1 MERLVPIGRFMFRFR
16 NWIFPVAIVLAL
28 LVSRPRHL
36 FGSPELDQWMDAVGV
51 AIAVLGLIVRAVTIG
66 YRYIVRGGR
75 DKQVYADDLVQT
87 GVYALTR
94 NPMYVGNGL
103 LVIGCAII
111 LNAPA
116 FYLITVPLTFFAYA
130 AIIAAEEAYLREKF
144 GATFDAY
151 CARVNRIIPRLSGF
165 RQAVDGMTFDWRRVI
180 VKEYNTFFWSIVQI
194 VALCFVDDFLIEG
207 ESALPALKEALLYLV
222 PWIVLYIVVWGL
234 KKLRILQSGTA

>member
-1 MERLVPIGRFMFRFR
+1 MFRFR

-28 LVSRPRHL
+28 LVSKPRHL
-36 FGSPELDQWMDAVGV
+36 FGSPDLDRWMDVVGV
-51 AIAVLGLIVRAVTIG
+51 AIAVLGLVVRAVTIG

-75 DKQVYADDLVQT
+75 GKQVYADDLVQT

-116 FYLITVPLTFFAYA
+116 FYVVAVPLTFFAYA
-130 AIIAAEEAYLREKF
+130 SIIAAEEAYLREKF
-144 GATFDAY
+144 GAEFDAY
-151 CARVNRIIPRLSGF
+151 CARVNRILPRLSGF
-165 RQAVDGMTFDWRRVI
+165 RQAVDGMTFDWRRVL
-180 VKEYNTFFWSIVQI
+180 VKEYNTLFFGVVQI
-194 VALCFVDDFLIEG
+194 VALCFVDDFMIEG
-207 ESALPALKEALLYLV
+207 EGALPALTDALMYLV
-222 PWIVLYIVVWGL
+222 PWVVLYFVVWGL

>member
-1 MERLVPIGRFMFRFR
+1 MFRFR

-28 LVSRPRHL
+28 LISKPRHL
-36 FGSPELDQWMDAVGV
+36 FGSPDLDRWMDLVGV
-51 AIAVLGLIVRAVTIG
+51 SVAVLGLVVRAVTIG

-75 DKQVYADDLVQT
+75 DKRVYADDLVQT

-116 FYLITVPLTFFAYA
+116 FYLITLPLTFFAYA

-144 GATFDAY
+144 GAQFDDY
-151 CARVNRIIPRLSGF
+151 CARVNRIVPRLSGF
-165 RQAVDGMTFDWRRVI
+165 RQAVDGMTFDWRRVL
-180 VKEYNTFFWSIVQI
+180 VKEYNTLFWGIAQI
-194 VALCFVDDFLIEG
+194 VALCFLDDFLIEG
-207 ESALPALKEALLYLV
+207 DRALPALTQALVYLAPWVVLYL
-222 PWIVLYIVVWGL
+222 VVWGL
-234 KKLRILQSGTA
+234 KKLRILQSGSA